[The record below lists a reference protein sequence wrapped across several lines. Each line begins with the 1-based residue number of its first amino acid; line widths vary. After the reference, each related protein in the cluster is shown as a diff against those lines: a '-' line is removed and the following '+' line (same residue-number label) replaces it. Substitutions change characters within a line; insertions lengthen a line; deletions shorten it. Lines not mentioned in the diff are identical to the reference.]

1 MAWIAA
7 SLALLAVTNHL
18 MRGRAMMDRAV
29 KNRAAKNRAAKN
41 RAVTD
46 RAMKGSD
53 LPILAI
59 TDVAGPL

>member
-7 SLALLAVTNHL
+7 SLALPAVTNHL

-29 KNRAAKNRAAKN
+29 KNRAAKNRA
-41 RAVTD
+41 VTD

-59 TDVAGPL
+59 TGFAGPL

>member
-1 MAWIAA
+1 
-7 SLALLAVTNHL
+7 
-18 MRGRAMMDRAV
+18 MMDRAV
-29 KNRAAKNRAAKN
+29 KNRAAKN

-59 TDVAGPL
+59 TGFAGQI

>member
-18 MRGRAMMDRAV
+18 MMGRAMMDRAV
-29 KNRAAKNRAAKN
+29 KNRAVK
-41 RAVTD
+41 D

-59 TDVAGPL
+59 TGFAGPL